1 MFIPTNEIV
10 MKQKQKFSPLTLL
23 FILLLMC
30 SSYSASAQITLPGD
44 VDDEPAMPID
54 GMLGLGVAAGLYYGV
69 RKARQHKK

>member
-1 MFIPTNEIV
+1 MFRPPNEIV

-23 FILLLMC
+23 FIFLFI
-30 SSYSASAQITLPGD
+30 SASYTASAQITLPGD

-69 RKARQHKK
+69 RKVRGLKR